1 MQKRTPDVPLHN
13 LQGQVL
19 FRLQVDKKTFQV
31 KTLRR
36 GTGFQ
41 FTGRRPCL
49 RLGQQ
54 TRPHAISLRQ
64 PNGLRMETLQI
75 PRRLLTR
82 HRNLP
87 RGQNVNPRLK
97 DPKVPHEKVP
107 RHPQKG
113 HLHGWQLGHVLIW
126 PCFNICQSFILL
138 LVNDFNTHNKI

>member
-1 MQKRTPDVPLHN
+1 MPLHN

-19 FRLQVDKKTFQV
+19 FRLQINKKALQV

-36 GTGFQ
+36 GTSFQ
-41 FTGRRPCL
+41 LTGRRPGL
-49 RLGQQ
+49 HLGQQ
-54 TRPHAISLRQ
+54 TRPHPISLQQ
-64 PNGLRMETLQI
+64 PNGLRVETLQI

-113 HLHGWQLGHVLIW
+113 HLHGWQLGHVLIGHFLIGHVLIW
-126 PCFNICQSFILL
+126 SCFNI
-138 LVNDFNTHNKI
+138 